1 MGDLQMTPDEMN
13 QFDFRELLIKIKG
26 HFDNKDSE
34 YKKTWEQ
41 TRFMAYWSVMP
52 HTSKTSNLKPT
63 DLIKFDWDGK
73 TKKRDLTVKDY
84 DMMKFMDGVI
94 KTKSV
99 GEKIK

>member
-1 MGDLQMTPDEMN
+1 
-13 QFDFRELLIKIKG
+13 
-26 HFDNKDSE
+26 
-34 YKKTWEQ
+34 
-41 TRFMAYWSVMP
+41 MAYWSVMP